1 MSKKPSKT
9 SRAAAPSKGEKILKL
24 LKRNTGSTIAE
35 LAKATGWQ
43 EHSVRGFMSGTLK
56 KKQGLEI
63 NTPDVKAFRDYAQ
76 KVYLASDQAKDW
88 PKGMLEKIGALN

>member
-1 MSKKPSKT
+1 MSKKTSKAPK
-9 SRAAAPSKGEKILKL
+9 AAVQSKGEKILRL
-24 LKRNTGSTIAE
+24 LQRNTGATIAE

-63 NTPDVKAFRDYAQ
+63 KSSKENDKARRYVVDGRAQ
-76 KVYLASDQAKDW
+76 
-88 PKGMLEKIGALN
+88 

>member
-9 SRAAAPSKGEKILKL
+9 SRAAAPSKVEKILKL
-24 LKRNTGSTIAE
+24 LQRSTGATIAE

-63 NTPDVKAFRDYAQ
+63 KSSKEAD
-76 KVYLASDQAKDW
+76 KDRRYVVEGR
-88 PKGMLEKIGALN
+88 PR